1 MSEIKNCCCCT
12 LPSVRV
18 YAQQFFMASF
28 SLTSLNVVVFRHDAY
43 TQSVQYTAGQRTIC
57 KP

>member
-1 MSEIKNCCCCT
+1 MGFLWFT

-18 YAQQFFMASF
+18 YAQQFFVTSF

-43 TQSVQYTAGQRTIC
+43 TQSVQYTAGQRTIG